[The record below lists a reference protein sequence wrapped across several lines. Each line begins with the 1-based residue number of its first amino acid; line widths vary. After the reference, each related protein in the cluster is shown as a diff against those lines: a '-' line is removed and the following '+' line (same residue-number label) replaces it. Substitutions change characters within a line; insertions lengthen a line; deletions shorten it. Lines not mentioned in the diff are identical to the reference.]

1 MQRTVLAMKTP
12 APTLAAAR
20 AELDE
25 LTVARARRGNDSAC
39 RDLVVCYQRRVF
51 ALLGRLLGP
60 AGLDD
65 AVEDLAQ
72 ETFLRVFRALPD
84 FRDDGPARLS
94 TWILTIASRL
104 AIDRLRRSGRV
115 TVPLDHPTARAL
127 PARGSTDAA
136 AVGRALVAAI
146 ADLPPEFRVVF
157 ELRVGQ
163 DLDHAEIAAALDL
176 PTGTVKSRLSRAR
189 ARLRAAL
196 TGRPADV
203 R

>member
-1 MQRTVLAMKTP
+1 MPRTVLAMKTP
-12 APTLAAAR
+12 TPDRVAR
-20 AELDE
+20 PAELDV
-25 LTVARARRGNDSAC
+25 LTVARARRGEDAAC
-39 RDLVVCYQRRVF
+39 RALVHRYQRPVF

-104 AIDRLRRSGRV
+104 AIDRLRRSGRL

-127 PARGSTDAA
+127 PARDTADAA

>member
-1 MQRTVLAMKTP
+1 MPRTVLAMKTP
-12 APTLAAAR
+12 TPDRVAR
-20 AELDE
+20 PAELDE
-25 LTVARARRGNDSAC
+25 LTVARARRGEDAAC
-39 RDLVVCYQRRVF
+39 RALVHRYQRPVF

-104 AIDRLRRSGRV
+104 AIDRLRRSGRL

-127 PARGSTDAA
+127 PARDTADAA